1 MRRIGERKIKRNR
14 KWRRCWRSK
23 RIGKRSE
30 IEKEEDEG
38 IKNRSIEKK
47 TRSERERGG
56 ELEEGKRREEE
67 SEIGTRLRRKK
78 REENVHSE
86 RK

>member
-47 TRSERERGG
+47 NKI
-56 ELEEGKRREEE
+56 GKRKRGR
-67 SEIGTRLRRKK
+67 IRRRKK
-78 REENVHSE
+78 KR
-86 RK
+86 RRI